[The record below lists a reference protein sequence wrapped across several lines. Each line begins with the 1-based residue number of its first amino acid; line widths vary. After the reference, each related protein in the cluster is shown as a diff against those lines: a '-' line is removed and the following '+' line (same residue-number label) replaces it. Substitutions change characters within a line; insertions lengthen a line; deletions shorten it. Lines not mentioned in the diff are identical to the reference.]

1 MKKILVILYYWPPSG
16 GAGVQRGVY
25 FVKYLRSFG
34 WEPVV
39 YTPENPDF
47 DIKDQTLLKK
57 VAPDIT
63 VLKKPIWEPYSIYRK
78 LLGKKAGNV
87 NTGFISGTKD
97 QGLLKRLSVWIRG
110 NFFIPDP
117 RKFWVRPSVKY
128 LSNYITE
135 HKIETIFTSGPP
147 HSMHLIGLGLKK
159 KHPHLKWVSDFR
171 DPWTNID
178 FYKELMLSNFADKR
192 HHKLEKDVLQ
202 SADAITVVG
211 GSMKAEFE
219 AKTKR
224 PVYLIPNGFDEEDVQ
239 LDDVEMDQHFTISH
253 IGTLNSARNPK
264 NLWKVLGELCRKDEG
279 IKNALQIQLIGKV
292 EDSVFHDIKEAGLEE
307 QLKHI
312 SYLPHHEA
320 IRKQQGSQVLLLLIN
335 DSPNAKGILTGK
347 FFEYLAARRPI
358 LGIGP
363 EDGDAAGLLTETG
376 AGAMANYSDEEK
388 MKSIVKQFYSH
399 YLSGNLTVKP
409 SEVSRF
415 SRRALTEKLSQVLN
429 QL

>member
-292 EDSVFHDIKEAGLEE
+292 EDSVFHAIKEAGLEE

>member
-202 SADAITVVG
+202 SAGAITVVG